1 MKAQQ
6 LRRLDAE
13 LMGFLRELIEPMG
26 RSEWRHWAQVYVRG
40 LLLDGERKS
49 IEPMAARLPGA
60 DVQALRQFVGQSPWD
75 VAEVQRRLAH
85 KVVGWLSEPEVW
97 IIDETSFPKAG
108 EHSVGVARQY
118 CGSLGKVANCQV
130 AVSLHWGSAEATCP
144 ISWRLYLPQDWLQD
158 QARAREVGLP
168 PGLGYKS
175 KTDLALEL
183 IDQARQWKLPCLPV
197 IGDSAYGNSFE
208 FRAAL
213 RQRHCCY
220 VMGVEPSTVVW
231 TMAPKGPLPPPSG
244 HGRPRQYP
252 PLTSLPAPLDLL
264 ALAKALPAAAWHPV
278 TWRQGSR
285 GPQHS
290 RFALVQVWAAHG
302 WRAQR
307 HPPRVAEW
315 LLIQWAAQAE
325 QPTKYWL
332 GWMDGQAVGLRRWV
346 GLAHARWRIEQDYR
360 ELKDELGLDH
370 YEGRHWLG
378 WHHHVTLVSMAFVF
392 LRLLQARAKKN
403 SWCDLASRT

>member
-1 MKAQQ
+1 V
-6 LRRLDAE
+6 
-13 LMGFLRELIEPMG
+13 
-26 RSEWRHWAQVYVRG
+26 S
-40 LLLDGERKS
+40 
-49 IEPMAARLPGA
+49 
-60 DVQALRQFVGQSPWD
+60 
-75 VAEVQRRLAH
+75 EVQRRLAH
-85 KVVGWLSEPEVW
+85 KAVDWLREPAVW
-97 IIDETSFPKAG
+97 ILDETSFPKAG

-130 AVSLHWGSAEATCP
+130 AVSLHWGSTEASCP
-144 ISWRLYLPQDWLQD
+144 ISWRLYLPQEWLED
-158 QARAREVGLP
+158 PSRAREVGLP
-168 PGLGYKS
+168 PILGYKS

-183 IDQARQWKLPCLPV
+183 IDQARQWELPALPM

-213 RQRHCCY
+213 RQRHCGY

-231 TMAPKGPLPPPSG
+231 TKLPAGPLPPSRG
-244 HGRPRQYP
+244 RGRPRQYP
-252 PLTSLPAPLDLL
+252 PLASLPEPLDLL
-264 ALAKALPAAAWHPV
+264 ALAKALPTAAWRSV

-285 GPQHS
+285 GPQCS

-315 LLIQWAAQAE
+315 LLIEWPDAAE

-332 GWMDGQAVGLRRWV
+332 GWMKGQAMGLRRWV
-346 GLAHARWRIEQDYR
+346 ALAHARWRIEQDYR
-360 ELKDELGLDH
+360 ELKEELGLDH

-392 LRLLQARAKKN
+392 LRWQQACAKKN
-403 SWCDLASRT
+403 S